1 MIMNN
6 CTPHCFICQIPIS
19 DTNCRVIIIPKV
31 IGTKSPMRLIDGV
44 NSIGN
49 ANNTNTMAITVITLM
64 LLGLITTAINLF
76 LLLLP
81 DLIVKRHKPE

>member
-1 MIMNN
+1 M
-6 CTPHCFICQIPIS
+6 
-19 DTNCRVIIIPKV
+19 
-31 IGTKSPMRLIDGV
+31 GTKSPMRLIDGV
-44 NSIGN
+44 NNIGN
-49 ANNTNTMAITVITLM
+49 ANKTNTMAITVTTLM